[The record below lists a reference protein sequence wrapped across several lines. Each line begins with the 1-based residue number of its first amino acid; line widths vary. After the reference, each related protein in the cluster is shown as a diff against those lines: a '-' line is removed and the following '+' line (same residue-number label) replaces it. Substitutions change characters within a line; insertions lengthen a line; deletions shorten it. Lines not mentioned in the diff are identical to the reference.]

1 MRAEEFSRI
10 LDTLSRGEAARLS
23 VSADGAEYIR
33 VFAPEQRLILL
44 GGGHVSLALAK
55 MADMLDFAVTV
66 IDDRPE
72 FANHQRFSM
81 ADRVICDSFAKAI
94 VELDL
99 RQNDFVCVLTRGH
112 RWDEE
117 CVRAILDSPRLPSY
131 IGVISSRRR
140 ADGLRQILIDSGYPR
155 GDVESIHAPIG
166 LSIGAVT
173 PAEIAVSICAQLIDH
188 RRGIAPKLG
197 DNALAQCD
205 TDQEALRY
213 LADSDEPR
221 AMLMVL
227 SSTGSTP
234 VKSGSMMAVNAM
246 GKGYGTIGGGCSE
259 AAAVNKARRVIGT
272 GQSKIVEFD
281 MSAEV
286 AAGSGMVCGG
296 VMRVLIEDITK

>member
-1 MRAEEFSRI
+1 MRAVEFSRI
-10 LDTLSRGEAARLS
+10 LESLSRGEAASLS
-23 VSADGAEYIR
+23 VIADGAERVR
-33 VFAPEQRLILL
+33 VFVPEQRLILL

-72 FANHQRFSM
+72 FANHQRFPM
-81 ADRVICDSFAKAI
+81 ADRVICAGFTESI
-94 VELDL
+94 GELGL
-99 RQNDFVCVLTRGH
+99 RENDYVCVLTRGH

-140 ADGLRQILIDSGYPR
+140 AEGLRQVLIDSGYTR
-155 GDVESIHAPIG
+155 SAVESIHAPIG

-173 PAEIAVSICAQLIDH
+173 PAEIAVSICAQLIGH
-188 RRGIAPKLG
+188 RSRISPKLG
-197 DNALAQCD
+197 ENAMAQCN
-205 TDQEALRY
+205 TDYDALRF
-213 LADSDEPR
+213 LAGSDEPR
-221 AMLMVL
+221 AMLLVL

-234 VKSGSMMAVNAM
+234 VKSGAMMAVNAM
-246 GKGYGTIGGGCSE
+246 GKGRGTIGGGCGE

-272 GQSKIVEFD
+272 GQSKTVEFD

-286 AAGSGMVCGG
+286 AAGDGMVCGG
-296 VMRVLIEDITK
+296 VMRVLIEDITE